1 MKKALMF
8 LALNLALSTPVG
20 VIVFALIAG
29 MTAGYDG
36 WML

>member
-1 MKKALMF
+1 ML
-8 LALNLALSTPVG
+8 LALNFALSAPVG

-29 MTAGYDG
+29 MTARGYDG